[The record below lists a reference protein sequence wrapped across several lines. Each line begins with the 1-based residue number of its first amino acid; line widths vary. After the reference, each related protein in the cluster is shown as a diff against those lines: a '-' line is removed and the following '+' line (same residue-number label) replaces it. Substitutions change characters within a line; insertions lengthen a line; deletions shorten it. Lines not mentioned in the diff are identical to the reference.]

1 MMSTQ
6 TPLLLVL
13 EMVILMACLSWITVS
28 VVRIGNRI
36 AAVQRRRCQLQHGQT
51 ELILTT
57 ESLRRD
63 LRRNE
68 IELRQTEEAISVR
81 NAQAAELQTRLNDLR
96 RQGPRE
102 YTLMNERFG
111 EKDKLWL
118 LSVPRPDRPERWAV
132 AAPDSGTAM
141 ALLCARITVPE
152 RPVVD
157 DQLN

>member
-1 MMSTQ
+1 MGAQ

-28 VVRIGNRI
+28 ILRIGNRI
-36 AAVQRRRCQLQHGQT
+36 ASVQRRRAQLHQGRT
-51 ELILTT
+51 ELTQTT
-57 ESLRRD
+57 DSLRRD
-63 LRRNE
+63 LRRQE
-68 IELRQTEEAISVR
+68 TELRQLEDTIAVR
-81 NAQAAELQTRLNDLR
+81 NAQAVELQTRLNELR
-96 RQGPRE
+96 RHGPRE

-111 EKDKLWL
+111 EKDRLWL
-118 LSVPRPDRPERWAV
+118 LTVPRPDRPERWAV
-132 AAPDSGTAM
+132 AAPDSGTAL

>member
-1 MMSTQ
+1 MGVQ

-28 VVRIGNRI
+28 ILRIGNRI
-36 AAVQRRRCQLQHGQT
+36 AAVQRRRAQLHQGRA
-51 ELILTT
+51 ELTQTT

-63 LRRNE
+63 LRRQE
-68 IELRQTEEAISVR
+68 TELRQAEEAIAVR
-81 NAQAAELQTRLNDLR
+81 NAQAVELQARLNELR
-96 RQGPRE
+96 RLGPRE
-102 YTLMNERFG
+102 YTLLSERFG
-111 EKDKLWL
+111 EKDRLWL
-118 LSVPRPDRPERWAV
+118 LTVPRPDRPERWAV

-141 ALLCARITVPE
+141 ALLSTRLTAPE